1 MVTGIGTV
9 IAALLAIVAA
19 SIFWRQLGTM
29 QAQLDSQE
37 ADFRIDQRPILSI
50 TRNVAPSD
58 HLDGLQY
65 NPDTKQL
72 LWNYTIGKFGK
83 GTAITTNTCGYMSIL
98 GDKFIANQNGS
109 PIRGAQIVPTQT
121 YWGTVWHNTA
131 VEPNVWSILKILMEV
146 LLLGLSLFTTMLMG
160 LNTSSPTVS
169 LETQMVRSTG
179 MIARVLKSPTC
190 PSIQTNV
197 NRRKLATTIAL

>member
-19 SIFWRQLGTM
+19 CIFWRQLGTM

-58 HLDGLQY
+58 HLDGPQY

-72 LWNYTIGKFGK
+72 MWNYTIGNFGK
-83 GTAITTNTCGYMSIL
+83 GAAITTNTCGYMSIL
-98 GDKFIANQNGS
+98 GDKFIANQNGF

-121 YWGTVWHNTA
+121 YWGTVLHNTA
-131 VEPNVWSILKILMEV
+131 VEPNVWEHIKNTEGGIIVRVVIIYYDAYGTKYIVPNCFFRNANGSINWNDCAGSQISNLPID
-146 LLLGLSLFTTMLMG
+146 
-160 LNTSSPTVS
+160 
-169 LETQMVRSTG
+169 
-179 MIARVLKSPTC
+179 
-190 PSIQTNV
+190 TNKCESEK
-197 NRRKLATTIAL
+197 N